1 MTESKSD
8 KKIRLLFGMVLL
20 ITAVVT
26 ITVFSKSSFLYP
38 LNDWVD
44 SNCFFT
50 MGKGILHGKVPYR
63 DLYDHKGPVLYFIH
77 ALAAMISSDSFLGV
91 YFIEAAACF
100 GFLFYSYK
108 TLQLFTDNKRNI
120 LLIMVLSFFV
130 YSSAAF
136 CHGDS
141 VEEFCLPLL
150 AYTQYIGMKC
160 IRDGKIPGFKE
171 SLFIGITSSC
181 VLWMKYTIL
190 GFYIGWVILP
200 IILLIRKKYIKELFK
215 MLGTILLG
223 VIAITIPVLL
233 YFAAN
238 HALGDLFSV
247 YFYNNIFMYNTRDS
261 NTHSFIY
268 YFGRN
273 LKNAFIGN
281 KFLMVFLIIG
291 IAGLWTEKKMLMQYI
306 ITLAVTCLFIL
317 SPSAVY
323 RYYPLVLNVFGVFGI
338 MAISKLLDKVNGRI
352 ALPSMIA
359 ADILAFTLCYFASPN
374 TYLILKDKDE
384 LPQYKFKKIIEQTDD
399 ATLLNYGFL
408 DGGFYTVCNIV
419 PDCRYFCKLNIRSD
433 EMLGIQDEYLD
444 ERLADYVVTR
454 GEKLENDNYSQVAVA
469 SYYFEG
475 GYYTYYLYKMNDTD

>member
-1 MTESKSD
+1 
-8 KKIRLLFGMVLL
+8 
-20 ITAVVT
+20 
-26 ITVFSKSSFLYP
+26 
-38 LNDWVD
+38 
-44 SNCFFT
+44 
-50 MGKGILHGKVPYR
+50 
-63 DLYDHKGPVLYFIH
+63 
-77 ALAAMISSDSFLGV
+77 
-91 YFIEAAACF
+91 
-100 GFLFYSYK
+100 
-108 TLQLFTDNKRNI
+108 
-120 LLIMVLSFFV
+120 
-130 YSSAAF
+130 
-136 CHGDS
+136 
-141 VEEFCLPLL
+141 
-150 AYTQYIGMKC
+150 
-160 IRDGKIPGFKE
+160 
-171 SLFIGITSSC
+171 
-181 VLWMKYTIL
+181 
-190 GFYIGWVILP
+190 
-200 IILLIRKKYIKELFK
+200 

-306 ITLAVTCLFIL
+306 IILAVTCLFIL

-419 PDCRYFCKLNIRSD
+419 PDCRYFCKLNIRSE
-433 EMLGIQDEYLD
+433 EMLRVQDEYLD